1 MQHKNTSLVWLARL
15 LYKHQKRS
23 FGNKIKNPCK
33 YSLVRI
39 LLMPPGVS
47 TVVPYNVQG
56 PQHTHYWLDKRRD
69 GRFFWAKPET
79 TDKCAAH
86 YVPINGMPHLA
97 YLGQIWRKKGNLALE
112 SSPRGWYIVG
122 IVKTSRKIHEQPW
135 GLMTIVTTDLYTSS
149 TQIAYIFSFIMLM
162 CLWKIP
168 QIPIHPCHT
177 LYTRGRYG
185 VLVRDM

>member
-1 MQHKNTSLVWLARL
+1 MFRAPNTAGPEPAILDWYGLSRSNLPPEVNCPPEASCFEVMRL
-15 LYKHQKRS
+15 SMVCL
-23 FGNKIKNPCK
+23 
-33 YSLVRI
+33 
-39 LLMPPGVS
+39 
-47 TVVPYNVQG
+47 TW
-56 PQHTHYWLDKRRD
+56 HTW
-69 GRFFWAKPET
+69 GR
-79 TDKCAAH
+79 C
-86 YVPINGMPHLA
+86 
-97 YLGQIWRKKGNLALE
+97 WRKKGNLALE
-112 SSPRGWYIVG
+112 SSPRGWYLVG

-149 TQIAYIFSFIMLM
+149 TQIAYIFSFIMLK